1 MVDRILRM
9 GIGVVVGVWVARYL
23 GPMRFGSLN
32 FALAFVSLL
41 GTAATLGT
49 DNFIVREIVVGD
61 TDVHATLGDHAGAST
76 RGCDRRGADR
86 ARGRSLHPAR
96 GPDDSV
102 LVGITSIGLFFQA
115 FDTVDSFF
123 RSQIR
128 SKLTVWAK
136 NAGFGGEIVVDSHQ
150 SAALELCRCW
160 SRGAGLGGHPD

>member
-49 DNFIVREIVVGD
+49 DNLIVREIVVGD
-61 TDVHATLGDHAGAST
+61 TDVHATLGTTLALRLAGAT
-76 RGCDRRGADR
+76 AGVLIALAAVRFIQPGDRTT
-86 ARGRSLHPAR
+86 
-96 GPDDSV
+96 SV

-115 FDTVDSFF
+115 FDTIDSYFQ
-123 RSQIR
+123 SQVR

-136 NAGFGGEIVVDSHQ
+136 NTAFLALAGVLRFWCGLYVSRRLCG
-150 SAALELCRCW
+150 ALR
-160 SRGAGLGGHPD
+160 PP